1 MIFEISTAFSEER
14 GLQLI
19 IESVGAD
26 SPAFRSGAREGDV
39 IVAVDDWLI
48 TPMDRPQV
56 NINHMSIAGIEVS
69 LNGQKAYI
77 LHYIIR

>member
-1 MIFEISTAFSEER
+1 MFLEISNAFSEER

-56 NINHMSIAGIEVS
+56 SEEYKSPVNSSDRG
-69 LNGQKAYI
+69 L
-77 LHYIIR
+77 

>member
-1 MIFEISTAFSEER
+1 M
-14 GLQLI
+14 
-19 IESVGAD
+19 GAD

-56 NINHMSIAGIEVS
+56 NINHMSIAEIEVS
-69 LNGQKAYI
+69 EWSKGLY
-77 LHYIIR
+77 